1 MPRTAEKFATID
13 PVWSGIREEALK
25 MALSEP
31 ALASFL
37 HATVL
42 NHERFE
48 GALSF
53 HLAQK
58 LGNSAVSAMLVRQ
71 VFDEA
76 LGADPDI
83 GAAVRAD
90 IVAVYDRDTKR
101 TLGCFS
107 WRNTDFGT
115 EVVWHPYRHAKALA

>member
-1 MPRTAEKFATID
+1 MPHTAEKFASID
-13 PVWSGIREEALK
+13 PVWSGIREDAIK
-25 MALSEP
+25 MASSEP

-48 GALSF
+48 GSLSF

-58 LGNSAVSAMLVRQ
+58 LGNSAVPAMLVRQ

-76 LGADPDI
+76 LASDPDI

-90 IVAVYDRDTKR
+90 IVAVFDRR
-101 TLGCFS
+101 QESVG
-107 WRNTDFGT
+107 
-115 EVVWHPYRHAKALA
+115 EVAASR